1 MPAIELV
8 ADGHSLALRFDSAWL
23 QENPLT
29 VADLEREQ
37 GYLQNVGYELIF
49 S

>member
-1 MPAIELV
+1 M
-8 ADGHSLALRFDSAWL
+8 ALRFDSAWL
-23 QENPLT
+23 EENPLT

-37 GYLQNVGYELIF
+37 GYLQDAGYELTF